1 MLDLRRLRF
10 LRELDARGTVHSA
23 ARALGYTPSGISQ
36 QLATLEREAGA
47 KLLERTGRNVRLT
60 DAGRALVR
68 HAAVLLDGMEAAEAE
83 VAAIAAGQPAGVVR
97 VSAFQSAFL
106 RIVAPAVAALAR
118 SHPGIRVEVT
128 EAEVEEAVPSLRL
141 RQLDAV
147 VGDEYSGQP
156 RPVHGDLARE
166 SLVREQVR
174 LVLPDTHPQASD
186 QRVRMAQLAG
196 ARWAACQPGTG
207 HREMQ
212 IRTCREFGVFEP
224 DLRYAS
230 DDFLIL
236 VEMVRTA
243 GACALLPDLVLGYGV
258 PGVAVRSLA
267 EGTIDREVFLL
278 TRATRTPAIEAVAAA
293 LHHAA
298 PRSPDSTG
306 SSAGRSDAIART
318 TPSPQT
324 WPAQSVDK

>member
-1 MLDLRRLRF
+1 MLDLRRLRL
-10 LRELDARGTVHSA
+10 LRELHARGTMHGA
-23 ARALGYTPSGISQ
+23 ARALGYTPSAISQ
-36 QLATLEREAGA
+36 QLAVLEREAGA

-60 DAGRALVR
+60 DAGQALVR
-68 HAAVLLDGMEAAEAE
+68 HAAVLLDGLEAAEAE
-83 VAAIAAGQPAGVVR
+83 VAAIAAGHPAGVVR

-106 RIVAPAVAALAR
+106 RIVAPAVAALEK
-118 SHPGIRVEVT
+118 SHPGVRVEVT
-128 EAEVEEAVPSLRL
+128 EAEVEGSIPALRL

-156 RPVHGDLARE
+156 RPVHTDLARE

-174 LVLPDTHPQASD
+174 LVLPESHSQAGKAK
-186 QRVRMAQLAG
+186 VRMADLSD

-207 HREMQ
+207 HRDMQ
-212 IRTCREFGVFEP
+212 IRACRDLGHFEP

-258 PGVAVRSLA
+258 PGVAVRPLA
-267 EGTIDREVFLL
+267 EGPIDREVFLL
-278 TRATRTPAIEAVAAA
+278 TRATRTPAVEAVAAA
-293 LHHAA
+293 LHQAA
-298 PRSPDSTG
+298 T
-306 SSAGRSDAIART
+306 AT
-318 TPSPQT
+318 E
-324 WPAQSVDK
+324 PAT